1 MLYKKANEQYKKTND
16 MEITKIKDFLYN
28 NQTIKK
34 EISSL
39 SLFSYIDEEIKRLF
53 DAGQTGTAQNY
64 KAAMNSFM
72 KFTGDENFP
81 LSALNEKT
89 TQKYELWLKNEYL
102 SRNTISFY
110 MRQLRSIYNKA
121 VKASLTEQTFPFN
134 NVYTGIDKTKKRA
147 VDISVIT
154 KLTTLDL
161 SSSSPL
167 SFARDLFLFSFYMRG
182 MAFVDMAYLKHENIK
197 NGVIRYIRH
206 KTDIMLEV
214 KMEQCISEIIN
225 RYASKS
231 KLGYLLPIITKTEA
245 EQAYNQYKNKRSYY
259 NKLLKK
265 LSQLS
270 GTDVLLTSYV
280 SRHSWATIARDMNI
294 SLPVISAGMG
304 HSSEAMTRIYLT
316 SLEASTID
324 QANSAILNH
333 IQHSQ
338 DPVK

>member
-1 MLYKKANEQYKKTND
+1 MKT
-16 MEITKIKDFLYN
+16 TKNQDLLYN
-28 NQTIKK
+28 NQTVQK
-34 EISSL
+34 EISTI
-39 SLFSYIDEEIKRLF
+39 SLFLYMNEEIKRLSN
-53 DAGQTGTAQNY
+53 AGQTGTAQNY
-64 KAAMNSFM
+64 KAAMNSFL
-72 KFTGDENFP
+72 KFIGNEDFP
-81 LSALNEKT
+81 LSSLTEKVT
-89 TQKYELWLKNEYL
+89 REYELWLRNEYL

-121 VKASLTEQTFPFN
+121 VKANLAEQTFPFK

-147 VDISVIT
+147 VDVSVIT
-154 KLTTLDL
+154 KLMTLDL
-161 SSSSPL
+161 SYSSSL
-167 SFARDLFLFSFYMRG
+167 NFARDLFLFSFYMRG

-214 KMEQCISEIIN
+214 KIEQCISEIIN
-225 RYASKS
+225 RYASQS
-231 KLGYLLPIITKTEA
+231 KFGYLLPIITRTEA

-265 LSQLS
+265 LSQLLGMGVS
-270 GTDVLLTSYV
+270 LTSYV

-304 HSSEAMTRIYLT
+304 HSSEAMTRIYLA

-324 QANSAILNH
+324 QANSVILNH
-333 IQHSQ
+333 IQSHKYQ
-338 DPVK
+338 

>member
-1 MLYKKANEQYKKTND
+1 MKTIKKQD
-16 MEITKIKDFLYN
+16 LLYN
-28 NQTIKK
+28 NQTAEK
-34 EISSL
+34 EISTI
-39 SLFSYIDEEIKRLF
+39 SLFLYMNEEIKRLSN
-53 DAGQTGTAQNY
+53 AGQTGTAQNY
-64 KAAMNSFM
+64 KAAMNSFL
-72 KFTGDENFP
+72 KFIGNEDFP
-81 LSALNEKT
+81 LSSLTEKAT
-89 TQKYELWLKNEYL
+89 REYELWLRNEYL

-121 VKASLTEQTFPFN
+121 VKANLTEQTFPFN

-147 VDISVIT
+147 VDVSVIT
-154 KLTTLDL
+154 KLMTLDL
-161 SSSSPL
+161 SYSSSL
-167 SFARDLFLFSFYMRG
+167 NFARDLFLFSFYMRG

-225 RYASKS
+225 RYASQS
-231 KLGYLLPIITKTEA
+231 KLGYLLPIITRTEA

-265 LSQLS
+265 LSQLLGMGVS
-270 GTDVLLTSYV
+270 LTSYV

-304 HSSEAMTRIYLT
+304 HSSETMTRIYLA

-324 QANSAILNH
+324 QANSAILNR
-333 IQHSQ
+333 IQSHKYQ
-338 DPVK
+338 